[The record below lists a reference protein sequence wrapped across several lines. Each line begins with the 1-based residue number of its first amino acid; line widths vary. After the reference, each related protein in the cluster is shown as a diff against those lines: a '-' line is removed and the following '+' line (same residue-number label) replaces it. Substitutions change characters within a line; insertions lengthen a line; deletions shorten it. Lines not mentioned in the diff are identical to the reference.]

1 MERTFR
7 LLVAAALAATLVT
20 GTGCV
25 SDEVVRTH
33 LDETPRPT
41 GCNFELRTDMPAG
54 GYDDVATV
62 TAHVVTPTDPA
73 IHEAVARA
81 VCEHGGDA
89 FVVTDDENGTVRGE
103 VVKLHDGV

>member
-1 MERTFR
+1 MERTSW
-7 LLVAAALAATLVT
+7 LCVIAALVALTAS
-20 GTGCV
+20 GCMG
-25 SDEVVRTH
+25 DEVVRTH
-33 LDETPRPT
+33 LDEPPRPM

-62 TAHVVTPTDPA
+62 TAHVAVATDPA

-103 VVKLHDGV
+103 VVKLRDGA